1 MTTQDIAD
9 PGPASSPSTADSA
22 VQRLRAWPLK
32 RRCETIARF
41 WGLHW
46 SAIQL
51 VILRDHGGDDLARF
65 KYQILRTHQRSHFL
79 EGVDKLGIDRSL
91 PPAVIAGRY
100 HYFSN
105 AIGGLT
111 MEYIEESPRK
121 VWIRYLPPAWSFPG
135 QSLFAVPP
143 AVERAMFAGWHPF
156 NGESLGCL
164 RLGFVVTKVYQ
175 EGEPYDEGYFQE
187 FERDLAPDERLR
199 FQPVTASP
207 DFDPERAPN
216 LDPAAWPEDR
226 LTKARRNF
234 ALGYVQDAVAT
245 AVSIYGHNHAAELIA
260 SAARLVAIQFLGE
273 FKAAFGVVGAGA
285 RDLVDLVA
293 CLGELASES
302 IKVETAGPGRFALRR
317 QNRVLTPGAYPETV
331 ARALGAFI
339 ATGARVLSPRV
350 GAVLREVDSAT
361 GLEVWTIEDS
371 ADRLF

>member
-1 MTTQDIAD
+1 VTTQDIAD